1 MCGVIRVHDCRHDA
15 LVPDHNGLSLAKDPG
30 EGRKSRVLSKIF
42 VMFLT
47 VKLTTSDSLL
57 IPPSKMAGR
66 CKGLRPVQR
75 QFSLLGTTVATTF
88 IDDVTVSDGGRYE
101 CQVSVSKGVMRRVV
115 ELSVVGEWQGE

>member
-15 LVPDHNGLSLAKDPG
+15 LVPDHDGLSLAKDPG

-57 IPPSKMAGR
+57 IPPSKMAGIV
-66 CKGLRPVQR
+66 GDSDQLRD
-75 QFSLLGTTVATTF
+75 S
-88 IDDVTVSDGGRYE
+88 
-101 CQVSVSKGVMRRVV
+101 SVC
-115 ELSVVGEWQGE
+115 WAPQ